1 MKIKYKD
8 LEFREPRK
16 HPLQYVSTS
25 LKKFYDSAD
34 EAEAYLKLM
43 QDTISKQ
50 QELLYAQKEWSVLI
64 VLQGLDTAGK
74 DGLIKHVMTGINPNG
89 CEVTNFKQPTVLE
102 LDHDFL
108 WRIHQEL
115 PKRGHIGVFN
125 RSYYEDIVVPF
136 VHPETL
142 EACSIPKR
150 HRKVKELLESRCR
163 DVVNFEDYLAR
174 QGVLIIKFFLH
185 ISKKEQKERLLARLD
200 NPEKNWKFSEADVE
214 ERKYWDSYQKAYDYC
229 IGQTSHEAAP
239 WYILPSNDKL
249 TARLLASRII
259 LDHLEALKLGFPEVT
274 TEKRKSLA
282 ACRKALAKS

>member
-8 LEFREPRK
+8 LEFREPQK
-16 HPLQYVSTS
+16 HPLKHVSTS
-25 LKKFYDSAD
+25 LKKFYDSTD

-43 QDTISKQ
+43 QDAISKQ
-50 QELLYAQKEWSVLI
+50 QEFLYAQKEWSVLI

-89 CEVTNFKQPTVLE
+89 CEVTSFKQPTVLE

-125 RSYYEDIVVPF
+125 RSYYEDLVVPF

-150 HRKVKELLESRCR
+150 HRKTKELIEDRCR
-163 DVVNFEDYLAR
+163 DIVNFEDYLAR

-214 ERKYWDSYQKAYDYC
+214 ERKYWDSYQKAYDHC
-229 IGQTSHEAAP
+229 ISQTSHPAAP
-239 WYILPSNDKL
+239 WYVLPANDKL

-259 LDHLEALKLGFPEVT
+259 LDRLEELKLSFPEVGA
-274 TEKRKSLA
+274 EKRKSLGA
-282 ACRKALAKS
+282 YRKALVKS